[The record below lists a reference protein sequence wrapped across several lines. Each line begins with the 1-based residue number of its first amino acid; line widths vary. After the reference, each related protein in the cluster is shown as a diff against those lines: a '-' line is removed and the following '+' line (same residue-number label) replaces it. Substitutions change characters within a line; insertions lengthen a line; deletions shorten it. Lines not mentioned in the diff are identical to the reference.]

1 MDGPQFHVD
10 IPKIEEAAGGIATS
24 VEGQHDFHLK
34 RLPGRPEMYGNTE
47 LGEAL
52 AGYCDRWSDGLDI
65 LTEDARAISDAL
77 TRVAQTYR
85 ATDEEV
91 ARTMTTDPATRAVD
105 G

>member
-10 IPKIEEAAGGIATS
+10 IPKIEEAAEGIATS
-24 VEGQHDFHLK
+24 VDGQHDFQLK
-34 RLPGRPEMYGNTE
+34 RLPGRPEMYGSTE
-47 LGEAL
+47 LGDVFS
-52 AGYCDRWSDGLDI
+52 GFCDRWSGGLDI

-77 TRVAQTYR
+77 TRVARAYR
-85 ATDEEV
+85 ATDEAV